1 MSAHTGPVGLP
12 IDGRE
17 RATREGWTV
26 PVRSPA
32 TGEPLWDLPDA
43 GLEDAQDAVEAAWRA
58 VHATG
63 WSSDGPMRVKALLG
77 FREALLAESDRLV
90 ELLATETGVPVALR
104 GRHVDEPVAALR
116 TGPGRTAPRVT
127 TVITPATSPLAV
139 ALDEIGRALVAGGA
153 VVLKPAP
160 EAARAAIEL
169 GRIALDFLPR
179 GVLNVVAT
187 RDVDVAIALTVDRR
201 VDEVAFTGSEVVAGR
216 VRDAATR
223 AHKRVRTDTGGPQSI
238 RVRDDAD
245 LEDVVARA
253 AVAVATNAGQACRLP
268 TSVVVPAFRYMD
280 ARTAAVR
287 AMESVA
293 VGDPLDPATVCG
305 PLRSAV
311 ARDRVLRYVALARS
325 EGADVA
331 TGGEALDRPGWWVA
345 PTVIGGVGLDSR
357 LVTEELLG
365 PALMVVTDA
374 LRGAGPVTSTR

>member
-1 MSAHTGPVGLP
+1 MSAHAGPVGLP

-17 RATREGWTV
+17 RPSREGRTR

-32 TGEPLWDLPDA
+32 TGEPLWDLPEAGPADA
-43 GLEDAQDAVEAAWRA
+43 DEAVEAAWRA

-63 WSSDGPMRVKALLG
+63 WSTDGPMRVKALLA
-77 FREALLAESDRLV
+77 FKEALVAESDRLV
-90 ELLATETGVPVALR
+90 ELLALETGVPVALR
-104 GRHVDEPVAALR
+104 AQHVDDPVTAFR
-116 TGPGRTAPRVT
+116 TGPGRATPRVT
-127 TVITPATSPLAV
+127 TVITPATSPVAV
-139 ALDEIGRALVAGGA
+139 ALDEIGRALVSGGA

-187 RDVDVAIALTVDRR
+187 RDVDVAISLTTDRR
-201 VDEVAFTGSEVVAGR
+201 VDEVAFAGSAVVAER

-223 AHKRVRTDTGGPQSI
+223 ARTRVRVDTGAPTSI
-238 RVRDDAD
+238 RAGDTAD
-245 LEDVVARA
+245 LEAVVARA
-253 AVAVATNAGQACRLP
+253 AQTVATNAGQACRIP

-280 ARTAAVR
+280 ARAAAIE
-287 AMESVA
+287 AMEAVA

-305 PLRSAV
+305 PLRSPV
-311 ARDRVLRYVALARS
+311 ARDRVLRYVALAQS

-331 TGGEALDRPGWWVA
+331 VGGHALDRGGWWMA
-345 PTVIGGVGLDSR
+345 PTVIGGVARDSR

-365 PALMVVTDA
+365 PVLMLVADSR
-374 LRGAGPVTSTR
+374 RGASARA

>member
-1 MSAHTGPVGLP
+1 MSAHVGPVGLP

-32 TGEPLWDLPDA
+32 TGEPLWELPDA

-63 WSSDGPMRVKALLG
+63 WSTDSPLRLKALLG
-77 FREALLAESDRLV
+77 FQEALLAESDRLV
-90 ELLATETGVPVALR
+90 ELLATETGIPVALR
-104 GRHVDEPVAALR
+104 SGHVDEPVAALR
-116 TGPGRTAPRVT
+116 SGPGRAAPKVT
-127 TVITPATSPLAV
+127 TVITPATSPIAV
-139 ALDEIGRALVAGGA
+139 ALDEVRRAVVAGGA

-160 EAARAAIEL
+160 EAARAAIEV

-179 GVLNVVAT
+179 GVLDVVAT
-187 RDVDVAIALTVDRR
+187 RDVDVAISLTLDRR
-201 VDEVAFTGSEVVAGR
+201 VDEVAFTGSEVVAER

-223 AHKRVRTDTGGPQSI
+223 ARKRVRVDTGRPVSV
-238 RVRDDAD
+238 RARDDGD
-245 LEDVVARA
+245 LETVVART
-253 AVAVATNAGQACRLP
+253 AVAVATNAGQACRIP

-280 ARTAAVR
+280 ARMAAIE
-287 AMESVA
+287 AMDAVV
-293 VGDPLDPATVCG
+293 VGDPHDPATVCG

-325 EGADVA
+325 EGADIA
-331 TGGEALDRPGWWVA
+331 RGGEALDRPGWWMA
-345 PTVIGGVGLDSR
+345 PTVIGGVAHDSR

-365 PALMVVTDA
+365 PVLTVVADS
-374 LRGAGPVTSTR
+374 RR

>member
-1 MSAHTGPVGLP
+1 MSAHAGPVGLP

-17 RATREGWTV
+17 RAAREGWTV

-43 GLEDAQDAVEAAWRA
+43 GPEDAQDAVEAAWRA

-63 WSSDGPMRVKALLG
+63 WSTDGPMRVKALLG

-104 GRHVDEPVAALR
+104 AEHVDDPVASLR
-116 TGPGRTAPRVT
+116 TGPGRAAPRVT
-127 TVITPATSPLAV
+127 TVITPATSPVAV
-139 ALDEIGRALVAGGA
+139 ALDEIGRAVVAGGA

-201 VDEVAFTGSEVVAGR
+201 VDEVAFTGSEVVAER

-223 AHKRVRTDTGGPQSI
+223 AGKRVRTDTGRPRSI
-238 RVRDDAD
+238 RARDDAD
-245 LEDVVARA
+245 LEEVVTRA
-253 AVAVATNAGQACRLP
+253 AVAVATNAGQACRLA
-268 TSVVVPAFRYMD
+268 TSVVVPALRYMD

-293 VGDPLDPATVCG
+293 VGDPLDPGTVCG

-325 EGADVA
+325 EGADIA

-345 PTVIGGVGLDSR
+345 PTVIGGVGRDSR

-365 PALMVVTDA
+365 PALMVVTDSG
-374 LRGAGPVTSTR
+374 RGSSARA

>member
-1 MSAHTGPVGLP
+1 MSTHAGPVGLP
-12 IDGRE
+12 IDGTE
-17 RATREGWTV
+17 RATREGWTI

-32 TGEPLWDLPDA
+32 TGELLWDLPDA
-43 GLEDAQDAVEAAWRA
+43 GPEDAQDAVEAAWRA

-63 WSSDGPMRVKALLG
+63 WSTDSTMRLKALLG
-77 FREALLAESDRLV
+77 LQEALVAESDRLA

-104 GRHVDEPVAALR
+104 GAHVDGPIAALR
-116 TGPGRTAPRVT
+116 SGPGRGAPRVT

-139 ALDEIGRALVAGGA
+139 ALDEVRRAVVSGGA

-187 RDVDVAIALTVDRR
+187 RDVDVAIGLTIDRR
-201 VDEVAFTGSEVVAGR
+201 VDEVAFTGSEVVAER
-216 VRDAATR
+216 VRDAATQAR
-223 AHKRVRTDTGGPQSI
+223 KRVRIDTGRPTT
-238 RVRDDAD
+238 VRAGDDGD
-245 LEDVVARA
+245 LEAVVAAA
-253 AVAVATNAGQACRLP
+253 AVTVAANAGQACRLP
-268 TSVVVPAFRYMD
+268 TSVVVPPFRYMD
-280 ARTAAVR
+280 ARTAAIE
-287 AMESVA
+287 AMDSVA

-325 EGADVA
+325 EGADIA
-331 TGGEALDRPGWWVA
+331 RGGEALDRPGWWVP
-345 PTVIGGVGLDSR
+345 PTVIGGVARDSR

-365 PALMVVTDA
+365 PVLMLVPRA
-374 LRGAGPVTSTR
+374 

>member
-1 MSAHTGPVGLP
+1 MSTHAGPVGLP

-17 RATREGWTV
+17 RATREGWTF

-32 TGEPLWDLPDA
+32 TGEPLWELPDA
-43 GLEDAQDAVEAAWRA
+43 GPEDAQDAVEAAWRA

-63 WSSDGPMRVKALLG
+63 WSTDSPMRLKALLG
-77 FREALLAESDRLV
+77 FREALVAESDRLAG
-90 ELLATETGVPVALR
+90 LMATETGVPVALR
-104 GRHVDEPVAALR
+104 AEHVDDPVAALR
-116 TGPGRTAPRVT
+116 RGPGRAAPRVT

-139 ALDEIGRALVAGGA
+139 ALDEIGRAVVAGGA

-160 EAARAAIEL
+160 EAARVAIEV

-201 VDEVAFTGSEVVAGR
+201 VDEVAFTGSEVVAER

-223 AHKRVRTDTGGPQSI
+223 ARKRVRVDTGRPVSI
-238 RVRDDAD
+238 RARNDGD
-245 LEDVVARA
+245 LESVVAA
-253 AVAVATNAGQACRLP
+253 AATAVATNAGQACRLT
-268 TSVVVPAFRYMD
+268 TSVVVPAYRYMD
-280 ARTAAVR
+280 ARTAAIR
-287 AMESVA
+287 AMDSVV
-293 VGDPLDPATVCG
+293 VGDPHDPETRCG

-311 ARDRVLRYVALARS
+311 ARDRVLRYVALAEA

-331 TGGEALDRPGWWVA
+331 RGGRALDRPGWWVP
-345 PTVIGGVGLDSR
+345 PTVVGGVDRDSR

-365 PALMVVTDA
+365 PVLMIVPRA
-374 LRGAGPVTSTR
+374 